1 MSTFQITT
9 EQFEGPIDALL
20 VMIEKRKLPINDI
33 SLATITDDY
42 IQFVQELDNESLGN
56 KTHFIFVASTL
67 ILIKSKS
74 LLPKIELTH
83 DEEGD
88 IEELKR
94 RIALLQ
100 EYQNMAGI
108 LKKNF
113 SSQPSF
119 YYSKPAKKIIS
130 FQPHK
135 SIDKNTLAE
144 SVASVF
150 SEVPEKEKT
159 TKEAYVKIAV
169 HIDEM
174 MNSLE
179 ERLKKAIKLN
189 FTSFIGERTKN
200 LTHEKEVRVH
210 KVVGFLAMLELVK
223 NGALGVLQKKNFTD
237 ITIEQL

>member
-1 MSTFQITT
+1 MATFQITT

-20 VMIEKRKLPINDI
+20 QMIEKRKLPINDI
-33 SLATITDDY
+33 SLADITDDY
-42 IQFVQELDNESLGN
+42 IHFVQSLGDESLSS

-74 LLPKIELTH
+74 LLPKLELTE

-94 RIALLQ
+94 RIAVLQ
-100 EYQNMAGI
+100 EYQNLALV
-108 LKKNF
+108 LKTNF
-113 SSQPSF
+113 SSQRS
-119 YYSKPAKKIIS
+119 YYYAKPARRIIS
-130 FQPHK
+130 FQPHEV
-135 SIDKNTLAE
+135 INPGNLAE
-144 SVASVF
+144 ALGSVF
-150 SEVPEKEKT
+150 KEVPEKKDN

-179 ERLKKAIKLN
+179 ERLQQAVSMS
-189 FTSFIGERTKN
+189 FSSFIGDRTKN
-200 LTHEKEVRVH
+200 LTQEKEVRVH

-223 NGALGVLQKKNFTD
+223 NGALGVLQEKNFTD
-237 ITIEQL
+237 IKIEQL